1 VLHQVRTLPSAVSG
15 SAASLLPD
23 AWVPRTTDT
32 PSSPGH
38 LNLRGPAVQVQADIA
53 ALRRLEHGL
62 YDRRPRR

>member
-38 LNLRGPAVQVQADIA
+38 LNLLGGRHQIDTDIA
-53 ALRRLEHGL
+53 TMRELERSL
-62 YDRRPRR
+62 YKRHR